1 MNQDNRKTIKF
12 PGCQTREGRD
22 DLVDI
27 YIRDHALPPQRLYP
41 SVSKSKK
48 VAREVAALRAK
59 ANRILN
65 PLIK

>member
-1 MNQDNRKTIKF
+1 MKDNRKMIRF

-27 YIRDHALPPQRLYP
+27 YIRDHALPPQRLHP
-41 SVSKSKK
+41 SLSTSKK